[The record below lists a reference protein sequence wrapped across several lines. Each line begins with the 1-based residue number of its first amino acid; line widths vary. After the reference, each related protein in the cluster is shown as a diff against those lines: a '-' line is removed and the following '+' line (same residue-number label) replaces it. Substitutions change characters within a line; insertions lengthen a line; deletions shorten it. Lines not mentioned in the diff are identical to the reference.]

1 MSIHKFVHSDGS
13 IFDKKSNNWVIV
25 TQDGPVMFPNAT
37 RIDRIPYVGK
47 LATYYVND
55 FNQIIAFVEGFP
67 MIICKR
73 IGAYVD
79 TADLKYIDE
88 VGEFES
94 LANTIMFVKNAIFNF
109 DGELIVGNVC
119 DNIFDFID
127 VDILHYNCRLAIIR
141 APGFIQNEF
150 VGHFNYNY
158 VNLYV
163 VDMLQRRVCMKVYN
177 RQVQSGYNFSG
188 FIDGHSDERIERM
201 MEIMMDLQPS
211 IISYPC
217 SISNNTVHIGNMA
230 ATISD
235 EGDFGYEIC
244 AKCGRNT
251 TQYVFIL
258 YGRSNTCFQCNGTA
272 STTQKNLVIV
282 L

>member
-1 MSIHKFVHSDGS
+1 MSIHKIVLDDCCV
-13 IFDKKSNNWVIV
+13 FDKKNNNWVIV
-25 TQDGPVMFPNAT
+25 TQDGPVMLPNAT

-67 MIICKR
+67 MIICKY

-79 TADLKYIDE
+79 TADLKYINV

-94 LANTIMFVKNAIFNF
+94 LANTIMFIKNSVFNF
-109 DGELIVGNVC
+109 EGELIVGSVC
-119 DNIFDFID
+119 DNIFDFSI
-127 VDILHYNCRLAIIR
+127 VDILHYNRRLAIIR

-150 VGHFNYNY
+150 VGHFNYTY
-158 VNLYV
+158 MNLYV

-177 RQVQSGYNFSG
+177 WQVQHGYNFSG
-188 FIDGHSDERIERM
+188 FTNGHADERIERM
-201 MEIMMDLQPS
+201 MNIMMGIQSP

-217 SISNNTVHIGNMA
+217 RISNNTVHIDSMA

-244 AKCGRNT
+244 TKCGRNT